1 MDVDVPDIP
10 VPLRFRHGFDDE
22 RKHVTIEIK
31 PGLGREGD
39 NHDGHPV
46 VMS

>member
-1 MDVDVPDIP
+1 MNVDVPDIP

-22 RKHVTIEIK
+22 RKHVTIEVK
-31 PGLGREGD
+31 PGLGRERN

-46 VMS
+46 VVS

>member
-10 VPLRFRHGFDDE
+10 VPLRFRYGFDDE
-22 RKHVTIEIK
+22 RKHVAIEFK
-31 PGLGREGD
+31 PGLRSKRN

-46 VMS
+46 VVS

>member
-10 VPLRFRHGFDDE
+10 VPFRFRHGFDDE
-22 RKHVTIEIK
+22 RKHVTIEFK
-31 PGLGREGD
+31 PSLGREGD